1 VGRANSGDRHCQ
13 TAVSRKRDQ
22 PVMPAGTDGNNKT
35 QDWEQGR
42 RRTANLVIKRPIVRC
57 VRCGWRCV
65 VGPQCLENVGA
76 RQDRTTTNKAVCLIV
91 CMRYQKHLLC
101 IYIIFGGVATCM
113 WRRVWRNWRSHRAH
127 GGSGMTWTSFR
138 RWCTWLSRVEAT
150 EPGWK
155 GSAGVLTHGFTGV
168 ML

>member
-1 VGRANSGDRHCQ
+1 MARANSGDRHYQ

-35 QDWEQGR
+35 QDCEQGR

-91 CMRYQKHLLC
+91 CMRY
-101 IYIIFGGVATCM
+101 
-113 WRRVWRNWRSHRAH
+113 
-127 GGSGMTWTSFR
+127 
-138 RWCTWLSRVEAT
+138 
-150 EPGWK
+150 
-155 GSAGVLTHGFTGV
+155 
-168 ML
+168 

>member
-1 VGRANSGDRHCQ
+1 
-13 TAVSRKRDQ
+13 
-22 PVMPAGTDGNNKT
+22 MPAGTDGNNKIR
-35 QDWEQGR
+35 DCEQGR

-101 IYIIFGGVATCM
+101 IYIYLWGGCYLHVA
-113 WRRVWRNWRSHRAH
+113 
-127 GGSGMTWTSFR
+127 
-138 RWCTWLSRVEAT
+138 SRVAELALAPCARRLWDDLDIFSSVVHLALSSRSDGARV
-150 EPGWK
+150 EGQCRCPHAWFHRGHVVK
-155 GSAGVLTHGFTGV
+155 
-168 ML
+168 MRRE